1 MRCSGTLN
9 SQMPLEI
16 DMQKSKQHNI
26 SCPECELT
34 VSLPELGHKQRAVCP
49 RCGHTLTA
57 FHRHSA
63 QKVLAFSLTAF
74 VFLLLSL
81 PFNFLSFK
89 ASGQQHQINLPS
101 GLQVLID
108 HDYISLAII
117 TGLATLILP
126 GLVLLGMMY
135 LSATQLNSTPSN
147 FARRVLFWV
156 RLLLPWSM
164 AEIFLVGTLVSLIK
178 ISSMADVSI
187 GLSFYAF
194 ILFTLAMTVC
204 LFLFDETQMTF
215 WAFEGD
221 MPTKHPLAQ
230 NDVTRSIQR
239 TWALLITA
247 CLLYLPANL
256 YPIMSTSLFGRT
268 EPNTIFGGVVALWE
282 SGSYPIAFIIF
293 FASIIV
299 PIAKLVILAW
309 LNYTVQ
315 TGDSS
320 RPEARIKLYRVTE
333 FIGRWSM
340 IDVFVVAVLVALIQ
354 LGNTISIFPGPAALA
369 FCAVVFIT
377 MIAAMTFDSR
387 LLWYTKEVQDNH
399 E

>member
-1 MRCSGTLN
+1 MSSTQA
-9 SQMPLEI
+9 SHI
-16 DMQKSKQHNI
+16 T
-26 SCPECELT
+26 CPECELN
-34 VSLPELGHKQRAVCP
+34 VSLPELGHKQRALCP

-57 FHRHSA
+57 FHRNSA
-63 QKVLAFSLTAF
+63 QKVLAFSISAL

-101 GLQVLID
+101 GLKVLIE
-108 HDYISLAII
+108 HDYVSLAII
-117 TGLATLILP
+117 TGLATLVLP
-126 GLVLLGMMY
+126 GLVLLGMLY
-135 LSATQLNSTPSN
+135 LSWVQLTSTPSK

-156 RLLLPWSM
+156 RILMPWSM

-194 ILFTLAMTVC
+194 ILFTLSMTVC

-215 WAFEGD
+215 WAFEGNV
-221 MPTKHPLAQ
+221 PLKQ
-230 NDVTRSIQR
+230 PLTENDVARSIQR

-268 EPNTIFGGVVALWE
+268 EPNTIFGGVVSLWE

-293 FASIIV
+293 FASILV

-315 TGDSS
+315 TGDGS
-320 RPEARIKLYRVTE
+320 RPESRVKLYRMTE

-354 LGNTISIFPGPAALA
+354 LGNAISIFPGPAALA

-387 LLWYTKEVQDNH
+387 LLWYTKEVQNNH